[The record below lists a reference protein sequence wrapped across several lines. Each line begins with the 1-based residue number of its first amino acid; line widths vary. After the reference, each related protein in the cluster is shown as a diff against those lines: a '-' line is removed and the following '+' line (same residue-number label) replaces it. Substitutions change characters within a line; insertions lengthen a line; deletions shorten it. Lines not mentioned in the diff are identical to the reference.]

1 MQIAVA
7 SGKGG
12 TGKTTAA
19 TSLALSLSPS
29 FAEKQPVIFL
39 DCDVEAPN
47 AHLYLH
53 PRINRQQE
61 AVIYIPQVDAAL
73 CTACG
78 RCVEVCQ
85 FHALALI
92 GQKVLVFPQLCHG
105 CGSCTLNCPESAIS
119 EKPNMI
125 GELEAGWTETGI
137 AFGHGILTIS
147 EPMSTP
153 IIRQLK
159 RWGKPVAQPLQ
170 EAGSPDMPDWAPANK
185 SHPAPIV
192 ILDAPPG
199 ASCSVV
205 ETVRGSDFVLLVTEP
220 TPFGL
225 HDLKQMIGILREMN
239 IPAGVVINRDGIG
252 DNSIEEY
259 CTAENLPI
267 LMRIP
272 FGRDIAEGLSAG
284 KTLAEIRPV
293 YREQFRALYRQI
305 EAMVERRQ

>member
-12 TGKTTAA
+12 TGKTTVA
-19 TSLALSLSPS
+19 TGLARCLPKGIL
-29 FAEKQPVIFL
+29 FL

-47 AHLYLH
+47 AHLYLR
-53 PRINRQQE
+53 PIITEQKE
-61 AVIYIPQVDAAL
+61 ATILLPQIDPAM
-73 CTACG
+73 CSACG

-92 GQKVLVFPQLCHG
+92 GKKVLVFPQLCHG
-105 CGSCTLNCPESAIS
+105 CGSCTLNCPEKAIT
-119 EKPNMI
+119 EIPNPI
-125 GELEAGWTETGI
+125 GMLESGQAETEITFAQGT
-137 AFGHGILTIS
+137 LTIS
-147 EPMSTP
+147 EPMPTP

-159 RWGKPVAQPLQ
+159 RWKKGVTNQT
-170 EAGSPDMPDWAPANK
+170 
-185 SHPAPIV
+185 V

-225 HDLKQMIGILREMN
+225 HDLKQMVGILREMG

-252 DNSIEEY
+252 DGALEAY
-259 CTAENLPI
+259 CNTENLPV
-267 LMRIP
+267 LLRIP
-272 FGRDIAEGLSAG
+272 FDRVIAEGTAKGQSLIDIYPA
-284 KTLAEIRPV
+284 
-293 YREQFRALYRQI
+293 Y
-305 EAMVERRQ
+305 ERIFQQVLERIQTMQD

>member
-19 TSLALSLSPS
+19 TSLALSLAP
-29 FAEKQPVIFL
+29 ALANRQPVIFL

-61 AVIYIPQVDAAL
+61 AVIYIPQVDPGL

-92 GQKVLVFPQLCHG
+92 GKKVLVFPQLCHG
-105 CGSCTLNCPESAIS
+105 CGSCTLNCPEGAIS
-119 EKPNMI
+119 ETPNVI

-137 AFGHGILTIS
+137 AFAQGILTIS
-147 EPMSTP
+147 EPMATP

-159 RWGKPVAQPLQ
+159 RWGKPVAQPLK
-170 EAGSPDMPDWAPANK
+170 ETGSDRSPTWAANDEK
-185 SHPAPIV
+185 PPVQIV

-225 HDLKQMIGILREMN
+225 HDLKQMTGILREMN

-252 DNSIEEY
+252 DKAVEAY

-272 FGRDIAEGLSAG
+272 FEREIAEGLSAG
-284 KTLAEIRPV
+284 QPLADIQPI
-293 YREQFRALYRQI
+293 YREKFQALYQQI
-305 EAMVERRQ
+305 EAIVAGRA